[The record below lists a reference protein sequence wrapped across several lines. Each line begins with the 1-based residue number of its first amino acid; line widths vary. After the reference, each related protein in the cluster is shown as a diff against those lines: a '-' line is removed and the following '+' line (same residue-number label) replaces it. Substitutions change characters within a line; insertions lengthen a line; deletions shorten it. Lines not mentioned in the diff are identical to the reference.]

1 VGIENIR
8 RIKEEASQ
16 PKEPKKRKPIAKV
29 SKKKKAAN
37 KALGPELDEWF
48 GDRRKEMKGS
58 CSNCGKPSCRN
69 DDKYFKFS
77 IAHILPKAYFESIKT
92 HPDNWIELCFW
103 GDNSCHTNMDH
114 QMLDLIDMA
123 CWDEIVVKFQKL
135 YPYIA
140 PKERKR
146 IPNVLLQYI
155 NTDK

>member
-1 VGIENIR
+1 MGIENIR

-16 PKEPKKRKPIAKV
+16 PKEPKKRKPIPKV
-29 SKKKKAAN
+29 SKRKRAAN
-37 KALGPELDEWF
+37 NELGPELDQWF
-48 GDRRKEMKGS
+48 DDRRMEMTGR

-77 IAHILPKAYFESIKT
+77 IAHILPKAYFESVKT
-92 HPDNWIELCFW
+92 NPENWIELCFW
-103 GDNSCHTNMDH
+103 GDNSCHTNMDN
-114 QMLDLIDMA
+114 QILDLIDMA

-135 YPYIA
+135 YPNIA